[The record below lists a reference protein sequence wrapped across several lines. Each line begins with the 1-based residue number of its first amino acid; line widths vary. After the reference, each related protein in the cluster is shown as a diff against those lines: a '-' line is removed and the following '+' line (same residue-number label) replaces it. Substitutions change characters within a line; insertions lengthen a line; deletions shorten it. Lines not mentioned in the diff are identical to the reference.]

1 LGAETVYAIDDV
13 PERLRL
19 AADAGAVTLDMSDE
33 FVYDRLQDLTG
44 GTGPDACVDAVGMEA
59 HGMTMDAAYDRLATA
74 TYMATGRAHALRQ
87 AINCCQKGGTVS
99 VPGVY
104 GGFVDKFPMGAVMNK
119 GLTIRSGQTHVQKYL
134 PELLERI
141 GRGEID
147 PSVIITH
154 HVPLGQAPQAY
165 EMFCNKRDGC
175 IKVVLKP

>member
-1 LGAETVYAIDDV
+1 
-13 PERLRL
+13 
-19 AADAGAVTLDMSDE
+19 
-33 FVYDRLQDLTG
+33 
-44 GTGPDACVDAVGMEA
+44 
-59 HGMTMDAAYDRLATA
+59 
-74 TYMATGRAHALRQ
+74 MATGRAHALRQ